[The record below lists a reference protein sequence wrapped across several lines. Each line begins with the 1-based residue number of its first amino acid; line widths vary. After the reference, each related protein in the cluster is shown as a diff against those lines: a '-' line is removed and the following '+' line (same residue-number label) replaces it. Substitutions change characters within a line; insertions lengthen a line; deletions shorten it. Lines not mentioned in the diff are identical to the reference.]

1 MKLSMLLVGLAAVGI
16 AMTAISSSANATIR
30 DRIAYKFSTWYPWHG
45 EHYYPD
51 YRVPIALVVPPT
63 AGNTTEYAWGVGN
76 TRITPIYHQFMRP
89 YPGDF
94 VPPGT
99 PFYPVPP
106 WPSSTTQFGVHY
118 IRGPW

>member
-1 MKLSMLLVGLAAVGI
+1 MKLQMLLLGLIAATV
-16 AMTAISSSANATIR
+16 ALTAFAGPARATIR
-30 DRIAYKFSTWYPWHG
+30 DRIAYKYSTWFPWHG
-45 EHYYPD
+45 DHYYPD

-76 TRITPIYHQFMRP
+76 TRITPNYHQFMRP
-89 YPGDF
+89 YPGPYVD
-94 VPPGT
+94 PGRY
-99 PFYPVPP
+99 FNPVPP